1 MKAPVVRA
9 AAAAYDLDQIAAAIE
24 AIAERGEEP
33 AIPVDG
39 DDLGEK
45 LTHLL
50 LAQRIRT
57 RMAAGEDLKDAFRA
71 EMAAVRGTL
80 AND

>member
-1 MKAPVVRA
+1 VKAPAVRA
-9 AAAAYDLDQIAAAIE
+9 VATAHDLQEIAAAIE

-33 AIPVDG
+33 AIPVEG
-39 DDLGEK
+39 DSLGEK

-57 RMAAGEDLKDAFRA
+57 RMGAGEDLKDAFRA

-80 AND
+80 TND